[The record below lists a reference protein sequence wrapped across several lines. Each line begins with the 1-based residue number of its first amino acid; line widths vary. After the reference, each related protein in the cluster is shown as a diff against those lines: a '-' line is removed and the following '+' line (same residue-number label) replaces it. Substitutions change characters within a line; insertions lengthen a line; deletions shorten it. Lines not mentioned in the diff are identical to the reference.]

1 MAQSQIDAA
10 KIDNTGGFQSV
21 HWDPHNCNVK
31 CKVNK
36 FCSIKVEKKDSTIYL
51 VVQEGSSRI
60 RLAKET
66 FDNLYELRE
75 SILFLMSFVESNS

>member
-51 VVQEGSSRI
+51 VVQEG
-60 RLAKET
+60 
-66 FDNLYELRE
+66 
-75 SILFLMSFVESNS
+75 